1 MAEDK
6 KQDEVPLVIEEPQT
20 EEQVSEAEEE
30 GKAKESTLKE
40 TIQMIKESASEE
52 DPKPSGQL
60 NLRTILGGDL
70 LTTEVVR
77 SQIWLFVLIV
87 AFSIVYVAF
96 RYQCQQDMI
105 AIDKLERDLMDA
117 KFKALSSSS
126 TLTEKCRESH
136 VLDIL
141 KQNQDSLLHRAD
153 QPPYIIEV
161 PE

>member
-20 EEQVSEAEEE
+20 EEQVSKAEEE

-105 AIDKLERDLMDA
+105 AIDKLEQKLTDA
-117 KFKALSSSS
+117 KYKALSSSS

-141 KQNQDSLLHRAD
+141 KQNQDSLLHQAD
-153 QPPYIIEV
+153 QPAYIIEV

>member
-70 LTTEVVR
+70 L
-77 SQIWLFVLIV
+77 
-87 AFSIVYVAF
+87 
-96 RYQCQQDMI
+96 
-105 AIDKLERDLMDA
+105 
-117 KFKALSSSS
+117 
-126 TLTEKCRESH
+126 
-136 VLDIL
+136 
-141 KQNQDSLLHRAD
+141 
-153 QPPYIIEV
+153 
-161 PE
+161 